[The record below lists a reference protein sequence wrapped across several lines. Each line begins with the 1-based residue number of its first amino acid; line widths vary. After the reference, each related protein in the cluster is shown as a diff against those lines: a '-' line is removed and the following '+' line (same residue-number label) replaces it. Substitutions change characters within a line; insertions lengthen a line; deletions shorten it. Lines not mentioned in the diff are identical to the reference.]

1 MDEKERPTTR
11 ISGRALRADI
21 SPREASAGGSI
32 DAVFKSEASPALLR
46 RSFDPASM
54 NSFEL
59 RYSWVPSVE
68 RFAGTAN
75 FWMSAGSDVVEVD
88 VPVVPGRKDL
98 GSVGGVIYGDE
109 VLAIVPA
116 AFAAVVRSI
125 VRCPHEMSFRPSIPL
140 VCSAFSTSQNVILPS
155 RVLTVI

>member
-1 MDEKERPTTR
+1 
-11 ISGRALRADI
+11 
-21 SPREASAGGSI
+21 
-32 DAVFKSEASPALLR
+32 
-46 RSFDPASM
+46 
-54 NSFEL
+54 
-59 RYSWVPSVE
+59 VPSVE

-88 VPVVPGRKDL
+88 VPVIPGRKDP